1 MRRTSAELKRISR
14 EQLNGHWGFAIGVNL
29 LMQMIMSAALMP
41 FYFLFLFSRGG
52 MIQFNIYLLA
62 VVIIASVSIVLQCGV
77 TRIYLSFARK
87 QQASIGMLF
96 GEFTR
101 RPDRYI
107 LGFLLLFGIEL
118 LCQLPGTVCLVIGSM
133 SGMVLAIVIGA
144 LLYFAGLVPMLMILF
159 RLALMFFLMVDHG
172 NMGVI
177 EAFRESSELMQGNK
191 GRLFYIYLSF
201 IGWSLLGLL
210 SCGLG
215 MFWVTPYMM
224 QTTVNFYREVIGE
237 LDQKPAFDGGYTQD
251 YEVG

>member
-1 MRRTSAELKRISR
+1 
-14 EQLNGHWGFAIGVNL
+14 
-29 LMQMIMSAALMP
+29 
-41 FYFLFLFSRGG
+41 
-52 MIQFNIYLLA
+52 
-62 VVIIASVSIVLQCGV
+62 
-77 TRIYLSFARK
+77 
-87 QQASIGMLF
+87 MLF
-96 GEFTR
+96 R
-101 RPDRYI
+101 
-107 LGFLLLFGIEL
+107 
-118 LCQLPGTVCLVIGSM
+118 S
-133 SGMVLAIVIGA
+133 GA

-215 MFWVTPYMM
+215 MLWVTPYMM

-237 LDQKPAFDGGYTQD
+237 LDQKPEFDGGYTQD